1 MKKFVAIISLL
12 IVALLMAACGTGDIP
27 VSDGELLLTFNGD
40 SCTYEGP
47 TRLKAGP
54 VTLVFFNESEGAAGV
69 YLVRHTGEETI
80 QDAIDYIGEEP
91 SSQSYHLFHVD
102 APTWVSAIQNLWRP
116 VSSGESNTWEGDLE
130 QGIYHMVCEG
140 SGPSATWFGT
150 GLTVVD

>member
-91 SSQSYHLFHVD
+91 SSQSYHLVKGD
-102 APTWVSAIQNLWRP
+102 TPTWVSPVQNLWRP

-130 QGIYHMVCEG
+130 QGIYHMICES

>member
-12 IVALLMAACGTGDIP
+12 FFALLMTACGSGDEA
-27 VSDGELLLTFNGD
+27 VSDGELLLTFDGD

-47 TRLKAGP
+47 TLLKAGP
-54 VTLVFFNESEGAAGV
+54 VTLVFFNESEGGAGV

-91 SSQSYHLFHVD
+91 SSQSYHLVHGD
-102 APTWVSAIQNLWRP
+102 APTWVSPVQNLWRP

-130 QGIYHMVCEG
+130 QGIYHMVCER
-140 SGPSATWFGT
+140 SAPPATWFGT